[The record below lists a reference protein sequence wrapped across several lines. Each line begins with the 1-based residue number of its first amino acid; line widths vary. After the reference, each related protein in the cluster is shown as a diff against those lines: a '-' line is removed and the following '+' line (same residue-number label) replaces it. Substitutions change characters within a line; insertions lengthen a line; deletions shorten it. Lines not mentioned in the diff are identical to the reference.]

1 MISLRT
7 RSPDAHRRML
17 HVQREYVSA
26 PAAFRPVPSK
36 PRLKTEGLA
45 FRPMRRHVRPPPFR
59 SCPTNLPVRP
69 VRQCLW
75 HLIELLNPRSRNPK
89 TFPLRN
95 RRTPRLNANG
105 LFYVLGNG
113 YETLESAFFCER
125 TEIFPKK
132 KALGV
137 KSTPKRFHDMLAAFQ
152 LRPYA
157 SSPTSAREL
166 RPASYRLK
174 SFSPLN
180 TARASA
186 TE

>member
-7 RSPDAHRRML
+7 RNPDAHRRML

-69 VRQCLW
+69 ARQCLW
-75 HLIELLNPRSRNPK
+75 HLIEPLNPRSRNPK
-89 TFPLRN
+89 TFLLRD

-105 LFYVLGNG
+105 LFYVLVNG
-113 YETLESAFFCER
+113 YVTLESAFSCER

-137 KSTPKRFHDMLAAFQ
+137 KSTPKRFHNVLAVRQ
-152 LRPYA
+152 LSSQRRA
-157 SSPTSAREL
+157 SSP
-166 RPASYRLK
+166 
-174 SFSPLN
+174 
-180 TARASA
+180 ASA
-186 TE
+186 CQRGLSATG